1 MRSQYGALGEVER
14 VAGRY
19 GSSALVDR
27 RAAGE
32 MAAPLTR
39 LRAMVAQLQNTGI
52 INPSEAPAIEAM
64 LPNPSNLAQM
74 TFGDLQARLGSFR
87 GELDRAV
94 DAQLAARGVDD
105 TGRAEAL
112 RQLHGAARGRAGAQ
126 QSGGARF
133 RISRDGQSSERALTP
148 EQRRRVEAAGYTVEA
163 L

>member
-1 MRSQYGALGEVER
+1 
-14 VAGRY
+14 
-19 GSSALVDR
+19 
-27 RAAGE
+27 
-32 MAAPLTR
+32 
-39 LRAMVAQLQNTGI
+39 MVAQLQNTGI

-64 LPNPSNLAQM
+64 LPNPASLAQM

-126 QSGGARF
+126 QSGGGARF